1 MTERPVNTVVDLLD
15 LRSRVT
21 SDDAETF
28 NVRSEVRIGR
38 PELDSPVGMITA
50 RRVYLQLELDGY
62 EIRPGNRLGEP
73 VKAGYVEDTKL
84 VTEKNSSASAG
95 ASAGVTLSASGRPGG
110 SIGAKAA
117 AGIDAKAKLQTT
129 VKTKVE
135 RGYVKAIGG
144 DRWVIASIEQDQ
156 HLEEATYVTDNEVL
170 CQLQRSKGANR
181 SAVRIRGYVLKRDLD
196 FVAEKRTLDP
206 FNRNKTQ
213 VIKAF
218 LSKKIGEGSTDAGEK
233 LIISEQEISNE

>member
-1 MTERPVNTVVDLLD
+1 MAERPVNTVVDLLD

-21 SDDAETF
+21 TEDEETF
-28 NVRSEVRIGR
+28 HVRSEVRIGR
-38 PELDSPVGMITA
+38 PEIDSPVGVITA

-84 VTEKNSSASAG
+84 VKEQNRSASAG
-95 ASAGVTLSASGRPGG
+95 ASAGVNLSTSGRPGG
-110 SIGAKAA
+110 SIGGKAA
-117 AGIDAKAKLQTT
+117 AAVDARAKQVTT

-181 SAVRIRGYVLKRDLD
+181 SAVRISGYVLKRDLE
-196 FVAEKRTLDP
+196 FVAERRMLDP

-213 VIKAF
+213 ALKAF
-218 LSKKIGEGSTDAGEK
+218 LAKKIGVGSTDAGDK
-233 LIISEQEISNE
+233 LIISEQELE

>member
-1 MTERPVNTVVDLLD
+1 MAERPINTVVDLLD

-21 SDDAETF
+21 TEDEETF
-28 NVRSEVRIGR
+28 HVRSEVRIGR
-38 PELDSPVGMITA
+38 PEIDSPVGVITA

-73 VKAGYVEDTKL
+73 VKAGYVEDSQL
-84 VTEKNSSASAG
+84 VSEKNSLASAG
-95 ASAGVTLSASGRPGG
+95 ANAGVTLGTMGRPGG

-117 AGIDAKAKLQTT
+117 IGVDTKAKLKTT

-144 DRWVIASIEQDQ
+144 DRWVIAAIEQDQ
-156 HLEEATYVTDNEVL
+156 NLEEATYVTDNEVL

-181 SAVRIRGYVLKRDLD
+181 SAVRISGYVLKRDLD

-213 VIKAF
+213 ALRAF
-218 LSKKIGEGSTDAGEK
+218 LAKKVGEGSTDAGDK
-233 LIISEQEISNE
+233 LIISEQEIE